1 MKKNVAGQFI
11 EVQMVTAADGT
22 AFTGSTTVYITKDNG
37 TQTIGSVGSGVC
49 THKGNGAHAYAPA
62 QAETN
67 ADHIAFTFIGTGAI
81 PVTLNVYTNFPQSVD
96 NNVLAAGATGFA
108 AIDTVVDAIKAKTD
122 NLPIDPADQSLII
135 AATDSITSDIAALNN
150 LSTAQVLTQVN
161 AALDAAIAELGVGAP
176 ANTPSLRTAMM
187 AAYMFLIN
195 GVEVDRTGSPAY
207 LTVKNAAGT
216 VIFKKALTDDGT
228 SYTEAKAIS
237 G

>member
-11 EVQMVTAADGT
+11 GVQMVAAADGT
-22 AFTGSTTVYITKDNG
+22 AFTGAVTVYITKDNG

-49 THKGNGAHAYAPA
+49 THKGNGNHSYAPS

-67 ADHIAFTFIGTGAI
+67 ADHLMFTFIGTGAI
-81 PVTLNVYTNFPQSVD
+81 PATLNVYTNFPQSAD
-96 NNVLAAGATGFA
+96 NNTLAAGASGFA
-108 AIDTVVDAIKAKTD
+108 ATKAVVDAVKAKTD
-122 NLPIDPADQSLII
+122 NLPSDPADQSLII

-150 LSTAQVLTQVN
+150 VSTAQVLAQVN
-161 AALDAAIAELGVGAP
+161 AALDAAISELGVGAP
-176 ANTPSLRTAMM
+176 ANTPSVRTAMM

-195 GVEVDRTGSPAY
+195 GVDVDRTGSPAY

-228 SYTEAKAIS
+228 SYSEAKAIS